1 MRTDKFQASKLIFSE
16 GDQGDEAYRVVEGAV
31 EISVQRDGQKL
42 VLAILEA
49 GETFGEMAMIENRP
63 RSASARTLDSTMIE
77 VIARQ
82 DFQQMLEEGGEQIIP
97 YLTMIFDRLR
107 VTNDRLLMALSQLN
121 ELQPAVKH
129 RHQDIFGSRRS
140 SAIVQIEADS
150 EEMCQQ
156 TQLKKRCLRF
166 FPFHFGR
173 RAQLAGV
180 EALVQ
185 NQLLIADRSPF
196 RVSRQHCIIDTS
208 GDAVF
213 IEDKTSQLGTI
224 VNGIPIGGKSLETR
238 AKLIRGANTLV
249 LGGQDSQVRFRIV
262 VSAPDE
268 AV

>member
-49 GETFGEMAMIENRP
+49 GEAFGEMAMIENRP
-63 RSASARTLDSTMIE
+63 RSASARTLQPTMIE
-77 VIARQ
+77 VIARE
-82 DFQQMLEEGGEQIIP
+82 DFQLMLKEGGEQIVP

-107 VTNDRLLMALSQLN
+107 VTNDRLLMALSKLN

-129 RHQDIFGSRRS
+129 HHQDIFGSRRNS
-140 SAIVQIEADS
+140 VIVQIEPDT

-156 TQLKKRCLRF
+156 TPLQKRLIRF
-166 FPFHFGR
+166 YPFHFCR
-173 RAQLAGV
+173 RAQLAGA
-180 EALVQ
+180 EPMIQ
-185 NQLLIADRSPF
+185 NQFLIADRSPF
-196 RVSRQHCIIDTS
+196 RVSRKHCMIDTS

-224 VNGIPIGGKSLETR
+224 VNGISIGGKSLETR
-238 AKLIRGANTLV
+238 VKLIHGSNILV
-249 LGGQDSQVRFRIV
+249 LGGQDSQVRFRLD
-262 VSAPDE
+262 VSVPDQ
-268 AV
+268 AA

>member
-1 MRTDKFQASKLIFSE
+1 
-16 GDQGDEAYRVVEGAV
+16 
-31 EISVQRDGQKL
+31 
-42 VLAILEA
+42 
-49 GETFGEMAMIENRP
+49 
-63 RSASARTLDSTMIE
+63 MIE
-77 VIARQ
+77 VISRQ
-82 DFQQMLEEGGEQIIP
+82 DFQQMLDEGGEQIVP

-129 RHQDIFGSRRS
+129 RHQDIFGSSRS
-140 SAIVQIEADS
+140 SVIVQIEPDS
-150 EEMCQQ
+150 EEMRQQ
-156 TQLKKRCLRF
+156 TSLRKRRLRF
-166 FPFHFGR
+166 FPFHFSR

-180 EALVQ
+180 EQMVQ

-196 RVSRQHCIIDTS
+196 RVSRKHCIIDTS

-238 AKLIRGANTLV
+238 VRLIRGANTLV
-249 LGGQDSQVRFRIV
+249 LGGQDSQVRFRLD
-262 VSAPDE
+262 VSVPDK

>member
-16 GDQGDEAYRVVEGAV
+16 GDQGDEAYRVAEGSV
-31 EISVQRDGQKL
+31 EISIQRDGQKL
-42 VLAILEA
+42 VLAILGA
-49 GETFGEMAMIENRP
+49 GETFGEMAMIERRP
-63 RSASARTLDSTMIE
+63 RSASVRTLEPTMIE
-77 VIARQ
+77 VISRQ
-82 DFQQMLEEGGEQIIP
+82 DFQQMLDEGGEQIVP

-121 ELQPAVKH
+121 ELQPAVKY

-150 EEMCQQ
+150 EEMRQQ
-156 TQLKKRCLRF
+156 TSLRKRRLRF

-180 EALVQ
+180 EAFVQ

-196 RVSRQHCIIDTS
+196 RVSRKHCMIDTS

>member
-49 GETFGEMAMIENRP
+49 GETFGEMAMIESRP
-63 RSASARTLDSTMIE
+63 RSASARTLEPTMIE

-82 DFQQMLEEGGEQIIP
+82 DFQQMLDEGGKQIVP

-107 VTNDRLLMALSQLN
+107 VTNERLLMALSQLN

-129 RHQDIFGSRRS
+129 RHQDIFGSRRN
-140 SAIVQIEADS
+140 SAIVHIEPDS
-150 EEMCQQ
+150 EEMRQQ
-156 TQLKKRCLRF
+156 TPLRKRCLRF

-173 RAQLAGV
+173 RAQLAGA
-180 EALVQ
+180 EPMVQ

-196 RVSRQHCIIDTS
+196 RVSRQHCMIDTS

-224 VNGIPIGGKSLETR
+224 VNGILIGGKSLETR

-249 LGGQDSQVRFRIV
+249 LGGQDSQVRFRID
-262 VSAPDE
+262 VSVPDK

>member
-16 GDQGDEAYRVVEGAV
+16 GDQGDEAYRVAEGSV
-31 EISVQRDGQKL
+31 EISIQRDGQKL
-42 VLAILEA
+42 VLAILGA
-49 GETFGEMAMIENRP
+49 GETFGEMAMIERRP
-63 RSASARTLDSTMIE
+63 RSASVRTLEPTMIE
-77 VIARQ
+77 VISRQ
-82 DFQQMLEEGGEQIIP
+82 DFQQMLDEGGEQIVP

-107 VTNDRLLMALSQLN
+107 VTNERLLMALSQLN

-180 EALVQ
+180 EAFVQ

-196 RVSRQHCIIDTS
+196 RVSRKHCIIDTS

-238 AKLIRGANTLV
+238 VKLIRGANTLV

>member
-16 GDQGDEAYRVVEGAV
+16 GDPGDEAYRVAEGSV
-31 EISVQRDGQKL
+31 EISIQRDGQKL
-42 VLAILEA
+42 VLAILGA
-49 GETFGEMAMIENRP
+49 GETFGEMAMIERRP
-63 RSASARTLDSTMIE
+63 RSASVRTLEPTMIE
-77 VIARQ
+77 VISRQ
-82 DFQQMLEEGGEQIIP
+82 DFQQMLDEGGEQIVP

-107 VTNDRLLMALSQLN
+107 VTNERLLMALSQLN

-129 RHQDIFGSRRS
+129 RHQDIFGSSRS
-140 SAIVQIEADS
+140 SVIVQIEPDS
-150 EEMCQQ
+150 EEMRQQ
-156 TQLKKRCLRF
+156 TSLRKRRLRF
-166 FPFHFGR
+166 FPFHFSR

-180 EALVQ
+180 EQMVQ

-196 RVSRQHCIIDTS
+196 RVSRKHCIIDTS

>member
-49 GETFGEMAMIENRP
+49 GEAFGEMAMIESRP
-63 RSASARTLDSTMIE
+63 RSASARTLQPTMIE
-77 VIARQ
+77 VIARE
-82 DFQQMLEEGGEQIIP
+82 DFQLMLKEGGEQIVP

-107 VTNDRLLMALSQLN
+107 VTNDRLLMALSKLN

-129 RHQDIFGSRRS
+129 HHQDIFGSRRNS
-140 SAIVQIEADS
+140 VIVQIEPDT

-156 TQLKKRCLRF
+156 TPLQKRLIRF
-166 FPFHFGR
+166 YPFHFCR
-173 RAQLAGV
+173 RAQLAGA
-180 EALVQ
+180 EPMIQ
-185 NQLLIADRSPF
+185 NQFLIADRSPF
-196 RVSRQHCIIDTS
+196 RVSRKHCMIDTS

-213 IEDKTSQLGTI
+213 IEDKASQLGTI
-224 VNGIPIGGKSLETR
+224 VNGIPIGGKSLKMR
-238 AKLIRGANTLV
+238 VKLISGANTLV
-249 LGGQDSQVRFRIV
+249 LGGQDSQVRFRLD
-262 VSAPDE
+262 VSAPDK

>member
-16 GDQGDEAYRVVEGAV
+16 GDQGDEAYRVIEGSV
-31 EISVQRDGQKL
+31 EISIQRDGQKL
-42 VLAILEA
+42 VLGILGA
-49 GETFGEMAMIENRP
+49 GEAFGEMAMVESRP
-63 RSASARTLDSTMIE
+63 RSATAHTLEPTLIE
-77 VIARQ
+77 VIARE
-82 DFQQMLEEGGEQIIP
+82 DFQRMLEEGGEQIVP

-107 VTNDRLLMALSQLN
+107 VTNDRLLMALSKLN

-129 RHQDIFGSRRS
+129 HHQDIFGSKRNS
-140 SAIVQIEADS
+140 IALQIEPDS
-150 EEMCQQ
+150 EEMRQQ
-156 TQLKKRCLRF
+156 TRLQKRLIRF
-166 FPFHFGR
+166 YPFHFCR

-180 EALVQ
+180 EPMLQ
-185 NQLLIADRSPF
+185 NQFLIADRSPF
-196 RVSRQHCIIDTS
+196 RVSRKHCMIDTS

-249 LGGQDSQVRFRIV
+249 LGGQDSQVRFRLF

>member
-49 GETFGEMAMIENRP
+49 GEAFGEMAMIESRP
-63 RSASARTLDSTMIE
+63 RSASARTLQPTMIE
-77 VIARQ
+77 VIARE
-82 DFQQMLEEGGEQIIP
+82 DFQLMLKEGGEQIVP

-107 VTNDRLLMALSQLN
+107 VTNDRLLMALSKLN

-129 RHQDIFGSRRS
+129 HHQDIFGSRRNS
-140 SAIVQIEADS
+140 VIVQIEPDT

-156 TQLKKRCLRF
+156 TPLQKRLIRF
-166 FPFHFGR
+166 YPFYFCR
-173 RAQLAGV
+173 RAQLAGA
-180 EALVQ
+180 EPMIQ
-185 NQLLIADRSPF
+185 NQFLIADRSPF
-196 RVSRQHCIIDTS
+196 RVSRKHCMIDTS

-238 AKLIRGANTLV
+238 VMLIRGENTLV
-249 LGGQDSQVRFRIV
+249 LGGQDSQVRFRLD
-262 VSAPDE
+262 VSAPDK

>member
-16 GDQGDEAYRVVEGAV
+16 GDQGDEAYRVAEGSV
-31 EISVQRDGQKL
+31 EISIQRDGQKL
-42 VLAILEA
+42 VLAILGA
-49 GETFGEMAMIENRP
+49 GETFGEMAMIERRP
-63 RSASARTLDSTMIE
+63 RSASVRTLEPTMIE
-77 VIARQ
+77 VISRQ
-82 DFQQMLEEGGEQIIP
+82 DFQQMLDEGGEQIVP

-107 VTNDRLLMALSQLN
+107 VTNDRLLMALNKLN

-129 RHQDIFGSRRS
+129 DHQDIFGSRRTLVL
-140 SAIVQIEADS
+140 VQIEPDS
-150 EEMCQQ
+150 EEMRQQ
-156 TQLKKRCLRF
+156 TSLQKRPLRF
-166 FPFHFGR
+166 YPFHFGR

-180 EALVQ
+180 EPMVQ

-196 RVSRQHCIIDTS
+196 RVSRKHCIIDTS

-238 AKLIRGANTLV
+238 VKLIRGANTLV
-249 LGGQDSQVRFRIV
+249 LGGQDSQVRFRLD
-262 VSAPDE
+262 VSVPDK

>member
-1 MRTDKFQASKLIFSE
+1 
-16 GDQGDEAYRVVEGAV
+16 
-31 EISVQRDGQKL
+31 
-42 VLAILEA
+42 
-49 GETFGEMAMIENRP
+49 MIENRP
-63 RSASARTLDSTMIE
+63 RSASARTLDPTMIE

-82 DFQQMLEEGGEQIIP
+82 DFQQMLEEGGEQVIP

-107 VTNDRLLMALSQLN
+107 VTNERLLMALSQLN

-180 EALVQ
+180 EAFVQ

>member
-16 GDQGDEAYRVVEGAV
+16 GDQGDEAYRVAEGSV
-31 EISVQRDGQKL
+31 EISIQRDGQKL
-42 VLAILEA
+42 VLAILGA
-49 GETFGEMAMIENRP
+49 GETFGEMAMIESRP
-63 RSASARTLDSTMIE
+63 RSATARTLEPTMIE

-82 DFQQMLEEGGEQIIP
+82 DFQQMLDEGGEQIVP

-129 RHQDIFGSRRS
+129 RHQDIFGSRKS

-150 EEMCQQ
+150 EEMCQP

-180 EALVQ
+180 EAFVQ
-185 NQLLIADRSPF
+185 NQLLIADLSPF
-196 RVSRQHCIIDTS
+196 RVSRKHCMIDTS

-224 VNGIPIGGKSLETR
+224 VNGILIGGKSLETR

-249 LGGQDSQVRFRIV
+249 LGGQDSQVRFRID
-262 VSAPDE
+262 VSVPDK